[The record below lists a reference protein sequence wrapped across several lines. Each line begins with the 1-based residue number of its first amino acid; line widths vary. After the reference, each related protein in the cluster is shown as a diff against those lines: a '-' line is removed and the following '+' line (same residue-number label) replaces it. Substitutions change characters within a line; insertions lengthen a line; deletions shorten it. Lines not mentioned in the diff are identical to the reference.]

1 MPLSRHSVGTYQE
14 NELTRNSSGNTPSQS
29 SQLAEPLWTDP
40 GLKRGISVHKLIS
53 TLKKKKKG
61 TGREWMVKHF
71 PKTRALEEKATIKL
85 SHRHTPVH
93 TCTHTHAHTCTHTH
107 WNQSRP
113 ARLHLFHISFTTMH
127 EVEMHVAM
135 KWQEPAK
142 SSQVHSKYFHR
153 TSVQAIK
160 WSTELSCT
168 TKEKNIKKK
177 PKTF

>member
-53 TLKKKKKG
+53 TLKKKKRG
-61 TGREWMVKHF
+61 QAGNEWSNIF
-71 PKTRALEEKATIKL
+71 QKL
-85 SHRHTPVH
+85 VHLRKKPPSSCHTDTLLYIHAH
-93 TCTHTHAHTCTHTH
+93 THTCTHTH